1 MTVVA
6 FVAIVV
12 VALIVLA
19 FAVALATE
27 VSHRRELKQLQE
39 RS

>member
-6 FVAIVV
+6 VVAVLV

-19 FAVALATE
+19 FSVALATE
-27 VSHRRELKQLQE
+27 VSHRRELKQLQQ

>member
-6 FVAIVV
+6 VVAIVV
-12 VALIVLA
+12 IALIALA

-27 VSHRRELKQLQE
+27 VSHRRGLRQLQE